1 MSTEENEE
9 VPRRMRR
16 FYRGQAEKAEARPG
30 PAEKTAEKKEIPR
43 KEEPIRPTREMEQLL
58 KEIGRKEEEEL
69 IETLYE
75 EEKVKEP
82 ERAAEKFRR
91 RKAEKPERE
100 AAEEIY
106 RASRE
111 IPEEVAKEE
120 TAHAA
125 ISEVRR
131 FRERHRRLPTEK
143 EEEKLSENVFEEV
156 KSKFPAEKPGARKKR
171 ARERAGEG
179 KKDVAEGE
187 FSIPETAEKKKL
199 SVSELFGIESEEHP
213 ELIEQMS
220 EEPESEKGEKKNEES
235 LEEQLK
241 KIAGGPESITKEI
254 ETDKNVCPN
263 CGNKSPEII
272 FCPNCNSAFCAH
284 CAKSVKPYDD
294 IVVYKC
300 PKCNKEFKVQ
310 MR

>member
-1 MSTEENEE
+1 MSDSESGEI
-9 VPRRMRR
+9 PRRMRR
-16 FYRGQAEKAEARPG
+16 FYREKEGTPEEAPRI
-30 PAEKTAEKKEIPR
+30 EKKAAIEKKEIPK
-43 KEEPIRPTREMEQLL
+43 KEEPIKPTKEMEQLL

-75 EEKVKEP
+75 EEKVKGP
-82 ERAAEKFRR
+82 ERAAERFRG

-111 IPEEVAKEE
+111 APEEKAKEE
-120 TAHAA
+120 TANAA

-131 FRERHRRLPTEK
+131 FRERHRRLPTQK
-143 EEEKLSENVFEEV
+143 EEEKLSENVFEKV
-156 KSKFPAEKPGARKKR
+156 KSQHPAEKQEEKRHARGRK
-171 ARERAGEG
+171 G
-179 KKDVAEGE
+179 KEDNAEE
-187 FSIPETAEKKKL
+187 AFSLPETPEKKKL
-199 SVSELFGIESEEHP
+199 SISELFGIEEGSHP

-220 EEPESEKGEKKNEES
+220 EEPEPEKDRGKGEEG
-235 LEEQLK
+235 LEAQLK
-241 KIAGGPESITKEI
+241 KIASGAGSITREI

-284 CAKSVKPYDD
+284 CAKGIRPYAD

-300 PKCNKEFKVQ
+300 PKCSKEFKV
-310 MR
+310 

>member
-1 MSTEENEE
+1 MSSEESGE

-16 FYRGQAEKAEARPG
+16 FYRGQAEKAEARQRPV
-30 PAEKTAEKKEIPR
+30 EKTAGKKEIPK

-82 ERAAEKFRR
+82 ERAVGKFRG

-111 IPEEVAKEE
+111 IPEEMEKEE

-125 ISEVRR
+125 ISEVKR

-156 KSKFPAEKPGARKKR
+156 KSKFPEEKQEAGKR
-171 ARERAGEG
+171 HARERARGS
-179 KKDVAEGE
+179 KKDIAEEE
-187 FSIPETAEKKKL
+187 FSLPETPEKKKL

-220 EEPESEKGEKKNEES
+220 EEPESEKGERKGGES

-241 KIAGGPESITKEI
+241 KIAGGSESITREI

-263 CGNKSPEII
+263 CVNKSPEII

-284 CAKSVKPYDD
+284 CAKGIKPYDD

-310 MR
+310 A

>member
-1 MSTEENEE
+1 
-9 VPRRMRR
+9 MRR
-16 FYRGQAEKAEARPG
+16 FYRMKEETAGEAPREG
-30 PAEKTAEKKEIPR
+30 KKKETEKKGIPK
-43 KEEPIRPTREMEQLL
+43 KEEPIKPTREMEQLL

-82 ERAAEKFRR
+82 ERAAERFRG
-91 RKAEKPERE
+91 RKVEKPERE

-111 IPEEVAKEE
+111 VPEEAAKEE

-131 FRERHRRLPTEK
+131 FRERHRRLPTQK
-143 EEEKLSENVFEEV
+143 EEERLSENVFEKV
-156 KSKFPAEKPGARKKR
+156 KSKFPAEKPEAPRKHARGRKK
-171 ARERAGEG
+171 EETP
-179 KKDVAEGE
+179 EE
-187 FSIPETAEKKKL
+187 FALPETAEKKKL
-199 SVSELFGIESEEHP
+199 SVSELFGMEESSQP

-220 EEPESEKGEKKNEES
+220 EEPELKKEGKKNEES

-241 KIAGGPESITKEI
+241 KIAGGSESVTREI
-254 ETDKNVCPN
+254 DTDKNVCPN

-284 CAKSVKPYDD
+284 CAKGIRSYDN

-300 PKCNKEFKVQ
+300 PKCNKEFKV
-310 MR
+310 